1 MEGSGDTVAPDSR
14 PESPVERGLARRVV
28 PEPSRI
34 LLARLVAV
42 PGGTETLPRQTPF

>member
-1 MEGSGDTVAPDSR
+1 MEGSGDTGGPDFR
-14 PESPVERGLARRVV
+14 PESPLERAPAHQVV

-42 PGGTETLPRQTPF
+42 PGGTETLPRQMPF